1 MFLNIGEQR
10 ISVNVPFA
18 NQDFVR
24 EVEKKVNKLYTK
36 FSRTFPSKA
45 NREIFA
51 MVAYQYASYYEEL
64 LARYDKAAELA
75 SDCLESI
82 TADLRTP
89 SEDSEDTFEPDFSHL
104 LPD

>member
-1 MFLNIGEQR
+1 MYLNIGEQR

-24 EVEKKVNKLYTK
+24 EVEKKVNRLYTK

-64 LARYDKAAELA
+64 LARYDKATELA
-75 SDCLESI
+75 TDCLDGI
-82 TADLRTP
+82 DADLKT
-89 SEDSEDTFEPDFSHL
+89 SLEDSEDTFEPDFSHL
-104 LPD
+104 ISD